1 VAKHSV
7 INDGLVDS
15 GEPITAI
22 NVTSLVDVM
31 FCLLIMFMVATPMLE
46 QDSAEVELPAARGE
60 SITEEE
66 FLYTVISVD
75 SKGQVFLGTLPLSQD
90 PAKMREELANNAKIK
105 EDGRAF
111 LQADQN
117 VDFERVVDV
126 LAAMKE
132 AEVGEIG
139 FVTDPNIRRIEEMK
153 KQP

>member
-31 FCLLIMFMVATPMLE
+31 FCLLIMFMVATPLLAQE
-46 QDSAEVELPAARGE
+46 SAEVELPAARGE

-105 EDGRAF
+105 EDGRAS

>member
-31 FCLLIMFMVATPMLE
+31 FCLLIMFMVATPLLAQE
-46 QDSAEVELPAARGE
+46 SAEVELPAARGE

-111 LQADQN
+111 L
-117 VDFERVVDV
+117 ERVVDV

>member
-1 VAKHSV
+1 MSKHSV
-7 INDGLVDS
+7 INEGVIDE

-31 FCLLIMFMVATPMLE
+31 FCLLIMFMVATPLMSPE
-46 QDSAEVELPAARGE
+46 GENVELPAARGE
-60 SITEEE
+60 TITEEE

-75 SKGQVFLGTLPLSQD
+75 NKGQVFLGALPLSQD
-90 PAKMREELANNAKIK
+90 REKMKEELANNAKIK
-105 EDGRAF
+105 EDGHAF

-117 VDFERVVDV
+117 VDFDLVVDI

-139 FVTDPNIRRIEEMK
+139 FMTDPNIRRIEEMK
-153 KQP
+153 NQ

>member
-1 VAKHSV
+1 MAKHSV

-15 GEPITAI
+15 GEPMTAI

-31 FCLLIMFMVATPMLE
+31 FCLLIMFMVATPLMSPE
-46 QDSAEVELPAARGE
+46 AAVVELPAARGE

-66 FLYTVISVD
+66 FLYTVISID

-90 PAKMREELANNAKIK
+90 PAKMKEELANNAKIK

-111 LQADQN
+111 LQADQS
-117 VDFERVVDV
+117 VDFDRVIDV

-139 FVTDPNIRRIEEMK
+139 FVTDPNVRRIEEMK
-153 KQP
+153 KQ